1 MNARTAITHRAPS
14 IHIAAPLSAVLH
26 RALDHLRT
34 LRQRR
39 ALSAELS
46 GLSDRELAD
55 IGMTRP
61 PAPGPMVGLPYAL
74 YR

>member
-1 MNARTAITHRAPS
+1 MNAHTANTHHAPS
-14 IHIAAPLSAVLH
+14 IHIHAPLAAVLH
-26 RALDHLRT
+26 RALVRLRDM
-34 LRQRR
+34 RQRR

-61 PAPGPMVGLPYAL
+61 PTPGPLVGLPYAL